1 MRLVTWNFAEPNVQN
16 DPSPGPSAGSFTRW
30 PRRIGAAVTAAEPAS
45 RHVMSAENLGI
56 PAYLGRSDGLLGTL
70 WSAGGDHAP
79 GRASLFG
86 KMTNLVKGG

>member
-1 MRLVTWNFAEPNVQN
+1 MRSVTTNFAEPNVQN
-16 DPSPGPSAGSFTRW
+16 DPSRGPSAGSFTPW
-30 PRRIGAAVTAAEPAS
+30 PRRIGATVTAAEPAR
-45 RHVMSAENLGI
+45 RHAMSAEPRDASLF
-56 PAYLGRSDGLLGTL
+56 RQVSGLLGTL